1 MDAAWLNAYVTR
13 NPKRNGWFQIV
24 RDSTDPVYKERF
36 LFSLE
41 PEELLNKTL
50 HFQVCDDQRYDAT
63 VDGMY
68 IDNLM

>member
-1 MDAAWLNAYVTR
+1 MLNAYVTR

-50 HFQVCDDQRYDAT
+50 HFQVCDDKSYDAT